1 MKKIFVCIFVLLFC
15 TILLSSCTQQQS
27 NPTDPSLEQVTGVL
41 CTQEVQECP
50 DGSFVGRD
58 PENNCMFKECL

>member
-1 MKKIFVCIFVLLFC
+1 MKKIFVCVFVLLFC

-27 NPTDPSLEQVTGVL
+27 NPTLEQGTGVL
-41 CTQEVQECP
+41 CTADVQECP